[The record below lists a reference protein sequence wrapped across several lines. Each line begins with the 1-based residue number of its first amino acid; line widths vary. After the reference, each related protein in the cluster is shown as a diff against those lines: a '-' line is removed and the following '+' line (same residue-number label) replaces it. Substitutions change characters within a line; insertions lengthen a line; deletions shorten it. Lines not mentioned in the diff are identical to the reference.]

1 MIKTPLL
8 CPCSQTPS
16 RPRGTHLPDVSSS
29 SGTWKLLAKKS
40 VRTCEMASPR
50 RLPGHPRQRVTE
62 EPGCPGPHT
71 RPCGGKGMGGAC
83 RVYVYPLS
91 ILQRRRWKPG
101 GKGAAQRW
109 GALGPHPSSAH
120 GFCLPWNWEASA
132 SATATEWLGPPWF
145 EWPGN
150 LPWLPRTL
158 EALRCVVGSQG
169 PNSLFTQSLK

>member
-1 MIKTPLL
+1 MVKTPLL
-8 CPCSQTPS
+8 FPCSQTPS
-16 RPRGTHLPDVSSS
+16 RPRGTHLPDVSSP

-50 RLPGHPRQRVTE
+50 RLPGCPRPRVTE

-71 RPCGGKGMGGAC
+71 LPCWGEGMEGAC
-83 RVYVYPLS
+83 RVYVYPPS
-91 ILQRRRWKPG
+91 ILQRKRWKPG
-101 GKGAAQRW
+101 GKGTAQRW

-132 SATATEWLGPPWF
+132 LATALEWLEPPWF
-145 EWPGN
+145 GWPEN

-158 EALRCVVGSQG
+158 EALGCVVGSQG
-169 PNSLFTQSLK
+169 PDPLFSQPLR

>member
-1 MIKTPLL
+1 MVKTPLL
-8 CPCSQTPS
+8 CPYSQTPS
-16 RPRGTHLPDVSSS
+16 RPRGTHLPDVSSP

-50 RLPGHPRQRVTE
+50 RLPGHPRPRIPE

-71 RPCGGKGMGGAC
+71 LPCRGEGMGGVAC

-91 ILQRRRWKPG
+91 ISQRRRWRPG

-120 GFCLPWNWEASA
+120 VFCLPWNWEASA
-132 SATATEWLGPPWF
+132 SATATEGLEPPWF
-145 EWPGN
+145 GAPGSC
-150 LPWLPRTL
+150 P
-158 EALRCVVGSQG
+158 GSQG
-169 PNSLFTQSLK
+169 PWKPWGVLLALKAQTLSFPSR